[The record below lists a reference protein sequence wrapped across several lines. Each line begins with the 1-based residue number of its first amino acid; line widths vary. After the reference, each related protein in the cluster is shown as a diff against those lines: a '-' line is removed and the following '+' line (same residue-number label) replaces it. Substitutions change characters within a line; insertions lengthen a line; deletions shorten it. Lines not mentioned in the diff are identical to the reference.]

1 MKMYGEFLDD
11 SQRCETDVNEIV
23 IYDDYA
29 EIVLY
34 DLLFEPLE
42 YGVIIDKE
50 DVEKVKL
57 HCWSKKNGSWYSKD
71 GEKCKQKRYKN
82 AILM

>member
-1 MKMYGEFLDD
+1 MCKHYCSCCGREIPKHFRKGLCQKHFDQMKMYGEFLDD

-34 DLLFEPLE
+34 DLLFEIFE
-42 YGVIIDKE
+42 E
-50 DVEKVKL
+50 
-57 HCWSKKNGSWYSKD
+57 
-71 GEKCKQKRYKN
+71 
-82 AILM
+82 